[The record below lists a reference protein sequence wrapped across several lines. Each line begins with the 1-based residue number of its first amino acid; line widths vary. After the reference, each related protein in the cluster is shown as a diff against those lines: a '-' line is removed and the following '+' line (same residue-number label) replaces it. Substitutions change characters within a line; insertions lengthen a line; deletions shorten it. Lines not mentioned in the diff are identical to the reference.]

1 MKLLTTVMGVLGVFA
16 AFGVSNAFAQD
27 DDAPPATAKPVMVQM
42 PDGTVKQGYAI
53 STAEPKP
60 EHKQMSFTFNPLNLF
75 IGRYG
80 FNFEYQP
87 IVHHGLIITPHYDSA
102 SIDTIGYKDSFSGF
116 AGEIGYRFYTG
127 EKGFNGFFVSPQLLV
142 GAYKSHWEGKDIFAG
157 TSHDT
162 NFTSLGYAIDIGGQG
177 QIGGFVIGGG
187 FGMQYTH
194 VNKDLGDLS
203 GTAAIIAGGG
213 WRPRFLFNIGF
224 AF

>member
-1 MKLLTTVMGVLGVFA
+1 MKRLITAIGILGVFSV
-16 AFGVSNAFAQD
+16 FGVSNAFAQD
-27 DDAPPATAKPVMVQM
+27 EPEPATAKPVAVQM
-42 PDGTVKQGYAI
+42 PDGSVRQGYAI
-53 STAEPKP
+53 STGEAKP

-87 IVHHGLIITPHYDSA
+87 IVHHGLIVTPHYDSA
-102 SIDTIGYKDSFSGF
+102 SVDLTGYKDSFSGF
-116 AGEIGYRFYTG
+116 AGELGYRFYTG
-127 EKGFNGFFVSPQLLV
+127 EKGFNGFFVSPQFLF
-142 GAYKSHWEGKDIFAG
+142 GAYKSHRSGSTIITTQDQ
-157 TSHDT
+157 

-194 VNKDLGDLS
+194 ISKDLGDLS

-213 WRPRFLFNIGF
+213 WRPRFLLNIGF